1 MKRIKHAVVST
12 NKKKNGKTKQNNNEK
27 SILDYLKKPVIPQ
40 SIIDQKIPQVEENNN
55 KNKNLFNIYIKPEV
69 PKINISE
76 SYENYKNKIIINED
90 FINNFNSFFHPIFEK
105 IKISFSEL
113 QEKQNIIIYNEEIYN
128 KFSENLNSLITKFFL
143 HIEDYLYTS
152 LIFF

>member
-76 SYENYKNKIIINED
+76 SYENYKNKIIIN
-90 FINNFNSFFHPIFEK
+90 
-105 IKISFSEL
+105 
-113 QEKQNIIIYNEEIYN
+113 
-128 KFSENLNSLITKFFL
+128 
-143 HIEDYLYTS
+143 
-152 LIFF
+152 